1 LVVDQEPS
9 TLPPIIAVNPEEIV
23 QPADINIVPAG
34 YIQDVTELEFTSA
47 IVDSILLAPISVL
60 STVICSLLW
69 LVSLDKLAFMPGP
82 CLPLPKVLVIVSTIV
97 VSTINDVPFPIEA
110 FLWMSE
116 EGESAE
122 AVFVLIFVSEALV
135 KIVSVLFD

>member
-1 LVVDQEPS
+1 MES
-9 TLPPIIAVNPEEIV
+9 TMAEVNS
-23 QPADINIVPAG
+23 NS
-34 YIQDVTELEFTSA
+34 VTKSE
-47 IVDSILLAPISVL
+47 
-60 STVICSLLW
+60 STVVNNI
-69 LVSLDKLAFMPGP
+69 
-82 CLPLPKVLVIVSTIV
+82 TEIV

-135 KIVSVLFD
+135 KIVSVLFV